1 MTSLSGLM
9 RCEACHAEVY
19 YGSDYVTHLTMVHHV
34 KKGHARYLAR
44 AKNRHEREANK
55 KIIEIVID
63 SDSEE
68 EDDLKELDDL
78 RKIVYEKVTN
88 IYKKASEY
96 LERESGFKDIKVCKE
111 EIKACETKELRTTF
125 DNIRGLVKSAHRN
138 PMKPSPPKPE
148 PGQTLFLCPLPDCT
162 FFSSKEGMMAGLAA
176 RHLSQEHQIK
186 ARDMKPGVFRFTK
199 LKGEKLKS
207 GG

>member
-9 RCEACHAEVY
+9 RCEACRAEVY

-68 EDDLKELDDL
+68 EDDLKIVQELCGDTTDL
-78 RKIVYEKVTN
+78 RILRLVSLIATDKDALTSFLNNSCKLYDENLGEDRISTGSLEKILQSVAFLTP
-88 IYKKASEY
+88 
-96 LERESGFKDIKVCKE
+96 KE
-111 EIKACETKELRTTF
+111 AKEMTDLIGE
-125 DNIRGLVKSAHRN
+125 DQV
-138 PMKPSPPKPE
+138 
-148 PGQTLFLCPLPDCT
+148 
-162 FFSSKEGMMAGLAA
+162 
-176 RHLSQEHQIK
+176 
-186 ARDMKPGVFRFTK
+186 VTK
-199 LKGEKLKS
+199 LDLEDYLAVKKPNFSKV
-207 GG
+207 